1 MFLIAPSLLS
11 ILAGILLW
19 FIARRWTPASS
30 KSRKKLPPGPRGLPI
45 IGNLHMLGHTPHR
58 ALNDLSKKYGPI
70 MFLKLGSV
78 PTVVI
83 SSPSAA
89 ELVLKTHDN
98 VFSDRPRLD
107 AVEHI
112 TNSYKGMLFSPPYSP
127 DWRKTKK
134 FSIQQL
140 LNAAKIESFAGVR
153 REEVGALLA
162 SIKTAAA
169 GGEVVDLSEM
179 VGELIENVTYKML
192 FGFRNEKKY
201 GLKRIVHEVTALM
214 GAFNIAEY
222 VPFVKP
228 FDLQGLYKRMKAVRK
243 AKDNLVG
250 EIINKHEED
259 ARNGTKKGNMDF
271 VDMMLSSKIFSS
283 ADKLDQENI
292 KSLLFELII
301 GAIDTSCTWI
311 EWTMAELLR
320 SPGAMR
326 RLQDELEANV
336 GLDRMVEEK
345 DLPKLQYLEMVI
357 KETGRLHPPAPLLIP
372 RELMEDIEINGYHIP
387 KKSRVIVNAWAIGRD
402 SSIWPNINADDFIPE
417 RFIDSDVNILGHDF
431 VLLPFGYGKRMCPGA
446 KLGLLNVKLIVS
458 HLAHG
463 FNWEL
468 PKGRSP
474 SEMDM
479 DEAFGLVTA
488 KSKHLLAI
496 PSYRLLC

>member
-1 MFLIAPSLLS
+1 MFLILSSLLP
-11 ILAGILLW
+11 ILILLC

-30 KSRKKLPPGPRGLPI
+30 KTHKKLPPGPRGLPI
-45 IGNLHMLGHTPHR
+45 IGNLHMLGNTPHR
-58 ALNDLSKKYGPI
+58 ALNNLSKKYGPI
-70 MFLKLGSV
+70 MFLKLGSI
-78 PTVVI
+78 PMVVI

-89 ELVLKTHDN
+89 ELILKTHDN

-112 TNSYKGMLFSPPYSP
+112 TNSSKGMAFAPPYSP
-127 DWRKTKK
+127 EWRKTKK

-140 LNAAKIESFAGVR
+140 LNTAKIESFAGVR

-162 SIKTAAA
+162 SIKTAAS
-169 GGEVVDLSEM
+169 GGEAVNISEM

-192 FGFRNEKKY
+192 FGSNEKKY
-201 GLKRIVHEVTALM
+201 GLKCTVHEAMTLI
-214 GAFNIAEY
+214 GAFNIADY
-222 VPFVKP
+222 VPFLKP

-243 AKDNLVG
+243 AMDNVIG

-259 ARNGTKKGNMDF
+259 ARNGNKKGQHGF
-271 VDMMLSSKIFSS
+271 VDMMLSSNTLSS
-283 ADKLDQENI
+283 ADKLDKENI
-292 KSLLFELII
+292 KSLLFELILR
-301 GAIDTSCTWI
+301 AIDTSYTWI

-320 SPGAMR
+320 SPRAMR
-326 RLQDELEANV
+326 RLQEELEANV

-357 KETGRLHPPAPLLIP
+357 KETVRLHPPTPLLVP
-372 RELMEDIEINGYHIP
+372 RESMEDIEINGYYIP
-387 KKSRVIVNAWAIGRD
+387 KKSRVIVNTWAIGRD
-402 SSIWPNINADDFIPE
+402 SNIWPNINADDFIPE

-458 HLAHG
+458 HLVHG

-468 PKGRSP
+468 PKGKSP

-479 DEAFGLVTA
+479 EEAFGLVTA

-496 PSYRLLC
+496 PSYRLLYSKD

>member
-1 MFLIAPSLLS
+1 MFPIVPSLLS

-58 ALNDLSKKYGPI
+58 ALNNLSKKYGPI

-78 PTVVI
+78 PMVVI

-89 ELVLKTHDN
+89 ELILKTHDD
-98 VFSDRPRLD
+98 VFSNRPRLD
-107 AVEHI
+107 AVEHFM
-112 TNSYKGMLFSPPYSP
+112 NSSKGMAFSPP
-127 DWRKTKK
+127 DFEWRKTKK
-134 FSIQQL
+134 FSIQEL
-140 LNAAKIESFAGVR
+140 LNTAKIESFAGVR

-162 SIKTAAA
+162 SIKMAAA

-192 FGFRNEKKY
+192 FGFSNDKKY
-201 GLKRIVHEVTALM
+201 GLKSIVHEVMALM

-222 VPFVKP
+222 VPFLKP

-243 AKDNLVG
+243 AMDNVVG

-271 VDMMLSSKIFSS
+271 IDMMLSSKTLSS
-283 ADKLDQENI
+283 AHKLDQENI
-292 KSLLFELII
+292 KSLLFELIL
-301 GAIDTSCTWI
+301 GAIDTSNTWI

-320 SPGAMR
+320 NPGAMR
-326 RLQDELEANV
+326 RLQDELEANI

-357 KETGRLHPPAPLLIP
+357 KETGRLHPPAPLLLP
-372 RELMEDIEINGYHIP
+372 RESMEDIEINGYYIP
-387 KKSRVIVNAWAIGRD
+387 TKSRVTVNAWAIGRD

-458 HLAHG
+458 NLVHG
-463 FNWEL
+463 FDWEL
-468 PKGRSP
+468 PKGKSP

-479 DEAFGLVTA
+479 EEAFGLVTA

>member
-1 MFLIAPSLLS
+1 MFLILSSLLP
-11 ILAGILLW
+11 ILAGILLC

-30 KSRKKLPPGPRGLPI
+30 KTHKKLPPGPRGLPI
-45 IGNLHMLGHTPHR
+45 IGNLHMLGNTPHR
-58 ALNDLSKKYGPI
+58 ALNNLSKKYGPI
-70 MFLKLGSV
+70 MFLKLGNI
-78 PTVVI
+78 PMVVI

-89 ELVLKTHDN
+89 ELILKTHDN
-98 VFSDRPRLD
+98 IFSDRPRLD
-107 AVEHI
+107 AVENI
-112 TNSYKGMLFSPPYSP
+112 TNSSKGMLFSSPYSP
-127 DWRKTKK
+127 EWRKTKK
-134 FSIQQL
+134 FSIQEL
-140 LNAAKIESFAGVR
+140 LNVAKIESFGGVR
-153 REEVGALLA
+153 REEVGGLLA
-162 SIKTAAA
+162 SIKTAAG
-169 GGEVVDLSEM
+169 GGEAVDLSEM

-192 FGFRNEKKY
+192 FGSNEKKY
-201 GLKRIVHEVTALM
+201 GLKGIVHEVTTLM

-222 VPFVKP
+222 VPFLKP

-243 AKDNLVG
+243 AMDNVIG

-259 ARNGTKKGNMDF
+259 ARNGNKKGNMDF
-271 VDMMLSSKIFSS
+271 VDMMLLSKALSS

-292 KSLLFELII
+292 KSILFDLIL
-301 GAIDTSCTWI
+301 GAIDTSYTWI

-320 SPGAMR
+320 SPRAMR
-326 RLQDELEANV
+326 RLQEELEANV

-357 KETGRLHPPAPLLIP
+357 KETARLHPPTPLLLP
-372 RELMEDIEINGYHIP
+372 RESMEDIEINGYYIP

-402 SSIWPNINADDFIPE
+402 SNIWPNINADDFSPE

-458 HLAHG
+458 HLVHG

-468 PKGRSP
+468 PNGKSP
-474 SEMDM
+474 NEMDM

-496 PSYRLLC
+496 PSYRLLL